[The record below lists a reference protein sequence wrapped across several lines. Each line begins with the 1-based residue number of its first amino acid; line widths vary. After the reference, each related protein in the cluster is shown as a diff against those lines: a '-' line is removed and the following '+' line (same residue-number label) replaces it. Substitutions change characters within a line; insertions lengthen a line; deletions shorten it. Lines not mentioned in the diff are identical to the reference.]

1 MPPGK
6 SQRKVRPS
14 TASGALETHELVD
27 LLDELR
33 PATAPG
39 KNLLGLDPTYITSR
53 HHVPGVPITSK
64 LRGRQVFGGIPENDL
79 KGIQGRRA
87 TLGGLEDV
95 EEHEKPKR
103 PSTAVGVSKQVKLED
118 RITLDHLNKMRQ
130 AFEEADSDGN
140 GTLDL
145 EEFKDVITNL
155 FNVKFKN
162 EDQVTALFM
171 KIDSSSDGE
180 INWDEF
186 CTFMQLEYAEKE
198 DSYLR
203 SKETAFAL
211 PAIIAMSE
219 NSNSSQR
226 EHVIRLCN
234 TADNNFLVVS
244 KDGLVSFWS
253 QNMEFKRMKQAVH
266 AESSTKKTKWITDFV
281 LMPQFTKFII
291 STGDREIQFFEL
303 STFEPYCQITGLE
316 TTPLR
321 LDYCSTGPDE
331 CIILYGDSQGCVNIF
346 MMSSVGETL
355 RNWKKM
361 PKVEGI
367 ASVNIDSVVNSENS
381 RFTCIR
387 WKVHDDWVS
396 QLKYYDSLRAV
407 ISCSN
412 HPETALVIG
421 QTMGSTHVESQ
432 LKDSSGGASKKV
444 QTSTVRDLQPRR
456 RMDSDQTVFKVYK
469 GVKAFDFCKEK
480 NVIVTGGMDRLVRM
494 WNPYVPSKPTGLLR
508 GHTAPIFHLF
518 ICPEDDRIFS
528 VSTDKT
534 VKVWDLH
541 DHTCLLT
548 VRPKAHKI
556 RGDLSAIH
564 YNPSSKGLAV
574 ATSEQIALLPLKN
587 KMSSKDMITTHRE
600 PVMCVK
606 YNKSF
611 KHVITASENSVIKVW
626 DVETG
631 RSVFEFSQAHGDHAV
646 TCMSFDSTERRLI
659 TGGRDGRLRIWNYNN
674 GHCLRTLEKK
684 SDIDEV
690 ADLTYLVLNKNR
702 YIISVGWDR
711 RINLFSVSYT
721 VRCVLYQPP
730 HGDTWSALRATL
742 ILSSLLKTRLDLL
755 GGRVGFTTSL
765 PQLYFDYRLDFCMLS
780 IITIPFYMNIS
791 HDNLYADDNEDFHH
805 VQHPYAYWKD
815 DLVNGHKED
824 ILSITVSPPNLLATS
839 SYDGEIII
847 WNQISGHIFCHIV
860 SPFASKGNDENFSSR
875 DLDGGNAINKIL
887 FLKVRAM
894 KKDAA
899 TLVASGPQGLVH
911 FWNIYTGGTLYAAF
925 SPSQNGITAMASFA
939 RDTRLITADSA
950 GFISIWDVEDYC
962 LKGKTSQPPERLFFW
977 RAHVQSIASIEPVD
991 IWNCEIL
998 LTASL
1003 DCTVRLWTME
1013 GHFVGTLGQPKIWD
1027 ISNPVSYQ
1035 HPMAPY
1041 DVLVDP
1047 QTLPKLPKD
1056 QSDVKNKDDDA
1067 KDPEKETEVDSQ
1079 HVPYFSSF
1087 LGKESL
1093 VIDEHDI
1100 AAELKKKPWRESCGK
1115 RLRHERLK
1123 KTPKD
1128 VGGPNAYQTLTCF
1141 ELEDTPPL
1149 PNPPSS
1155 SSIDDP
1161 FDIRI

>member
-14 TASGALETHELVD
+14 TASGALESHEFVD

-33 PATAPG
+33 PSTAPG
-39 KNLLGLDPTYITSR
+39 KNLLGLDPTYVTSR
-53 HHVPGVPITSK
+53 HHVPGVPISSK
-64 LRGRQVFGGIPENDL
+64 FRGRQVFGGIPENDL

-103 PSTAVGVSKQVKLED
+103 PTTAVSVAKQVKLED
-118 RITLDHLNKMRQ
+118 RITLEHLNEMRQ
-130 AFEEADSDGN
+130 AFEDADADGN

-145 EEFKDVITNL
+145 EEFKNVIQSL
-155 FNVKFKN
+155 FHFKFKS

-171 KIDSSSDGE
+171 KIDSSSDAE

-203 SKETAFAL
+203 SKETAFSL
-211 PAIIAMSE
+211 PAVIAMSE

-266 AESSTKKTKWITDFV
+266 AETSTKKTKWITDFV
-281 LMPQFTKFII
+281 LMSQFTKFII

-321 LDYCSTGPDE
+321 LDYCPTGPDE

-346 MMSSVGETL
+346 IMNSVGETL

-367 ASVNIDSVVNSENS
+367 ASVNIDSVVNLEHSK
-381 RFTCIR
+381 FTCIR
-387 WKVHDDWVS
+387 WKVHEDWVS
-396 QLKYYDSLRAV
+396 QLKYFDSLRAV

-412 HPETALVIG
+412 HPDTALVIG
-421 QTMGSTHVESQ
+421 QTMGSTHIESQ
-432 LKDSSGGASKKV
+432 LRDPTGASKKV
-444 QTSTVRDLQPRR
+444 QNFTNRDMQPRR
-456 RMDSDQTVFKVYK
+456 RLETDQTVFRVYK
-469 GVKAFDFCKEK
+469 GVKTFDFCKEK
-480 NVIVTGGMDRLVRM
+480 NVIVTGGMDRLVRT

-518 ICPEDDRIFS
+518 VCAEDDRIFS

-541 DHTCLLT
+541 DHTCLVT

-556 RGDLSAIH
+556 RGDLAAIH
-564 YNPSSKGLAV
+564 YNFSTRGLAV
-574 ATSEQIALLPLKN
+574 ATSEQIALLQLRN
-587 KMSSKDMITTHRE
+587 KSSSKDMITTHRE

-606 YNKSF
+606 YNRSF
-611 KHVITASENSVIKVW
+611 KHIITASENSVIKVW
-626 DVETG
+626 DLETG
-631 RSVFEFSQAHGDHAV
+631 RSVFEFSQAHGDNAI

-659 TGGRDGRLRIWNYNN
+659 TGGRDGKLRIWNYNN
-674 GHCLRTLEKK
+674 GHCIRRLEKK

-711 RINLFSVSYT
+711 RINLFS
-721 VRCVLYQPP
+721 
-730 HGDTWSALRATL
+730 
-742 ILSSLLKTRLDLL
+742 
-755 GGRVGFTTSL
+755 
-765 PQLYFDYRLDFCMLS
+765 
-780 IITIPFYMNIS
+780 
-791 HDNLYADDNEDFHH
+791 DDNEDFHH

-824 ILSITVSPPNLLATS
+824 ILSIAVSPPNLLATS

-847 WNQISGHIFCHIV
+847 WNQISGHIFCHIH
-860 SPFASKGNDENFSSR
+860 SPYTSKENGDSLSSR
-875 DLDGGNAINKIL
+875 NLDGGNAINKIL
-887 FLKVRAM
+887 FLKARAM

-899 TLVASGPQGLVH
+899 TLVSSGPQGLIH
-911 FWNIYTGGTLYAAF
+911 FWNIYTGGSLYAIF
-925 SPSQNGITAMASFA
+925 CPSNKGITTMSSVAN
-939 RDTRLITADSA
+939 DTRLITADSA
-950 GFISIWDVEDYC
+950 GFISVWDVEDYC
-962 LKGKTSQPPERLFFW
+962 LTGETSKPPERLFFW
-977 RAHVQSIASIEPVD
+977 RAHVQSITSIEPLEYM
-991 IWNCEIL
+991 NCEIL
-998 LTASL
+998 LTASM
-1003 DCTVRLWTME
+1003 DCTVRLWTIE
-1013 GHFVGTLGQPKIWD
+1013 GNFVGTLGQPKIWD
-1027 ISNPVSYQ
+1027 ITNPVSYQ

-1047 QTLPKLPKD
+1047 QTLPNLPKRETD
-1056 QSDVKNKDDDA
+1056 TKSIA
-1067 KDPEKETEVDSQ
+1067 KDTEDADRTNEVDLH
-1079 HVPYFSSF
+1079 HVSTVSSF
-1087 LGKESL
+1087 SGKESL
-1093 VIDEHDI
+1093 IINASDI
-1100 AAELKKKPWRESCGK
+1100 AAELKKKPWKEGYGK

-1123 KTPKD
+1123 RTPKD

-1141 ELEDTPPL
+1141 ELEDTPVL

-1155 SSIDDP
+1155 ASIDDP
-1161 FDIRI
+1161 FDIKI

>member
-6 SQRKVRPS
+6 ERKKVRPS
-14 TASGALETHELVD
+14 TASGALESHEFVD
-27 LLDELR
+27 LFDELR
-33 PATAPG
+33 PSTAPG
-39 KNLLGLDPTYITSR
+39 KNLLGLDPTYVTSR

-64 LRGRQVFGGIPENDL
+64 FRGRQVFGGIPENDF
-79 KGIQGRRA
+79 KGTQGRRA

-103 PSTAVGVSKQVKLED
+103 PTTAVGVSKQIKLED

-145 EEFKDVITNL
+145 MEFKDVITNL
-155 FNVKFKN
+155 FHFKFKN
-162 EDQVTALFM
+162 EDQ
-171 KIDSSSDGE
+171 
-180 INWDEF
+180 DEF

-203 SKETAFAL
+203 SKETAFTL

-226 EHVIRLCN
+226 EHVIRLTN

-253 QNMEFKRMKQAVH
+253 QNMEFKRMKHAVH
-266 AESSTKKTKWITDFV
+266 FESSAKKTKWITDFV
-281 LMPQFTKFII
+281 LMPHFNKFII

-321 LDYCSTGPDE
+321 VDYCSTGQDE

-346 MMSSVGETL
+346 IMNSVGETL

-367 ASVNIDSVVNSENS
+367 ASVNIDSVVNSDNG
-381 RFTCIR
+381 RFSCIR
-387 WKVHDDWVS
+387 WKVHEDWVS

-432 LKDSSGGASKKV
+432 LRDPTGVSRKV
-444 QTSTVRDLQPRR
+444 QNSTVRDMQPRR

-469 GVKAFDFCKEK
+469 GVKTFDFCKEK

-556 RGDLSAIH
+556 RGDLAAIH
-564 YNPSSKGLAV
+564 YNSSSRGLAV
-574 ATSEQIALLPLKN
+574 ATSEQIALLPLRN
-587 KMSSKDMITTHRE
+587 RNSSKDMITTHKE
-600 PVMCVK
+600 PVMCVR

-611 KHVITASENSVIKVW
+611 KHVVTASENSVIKVW
-626 DVETG
+626 DLETG

-711 RINLFSVSYT
+711 RINLFS
-721 VRCVLYQPP
+721 
-730 HGDTWSALRATL
+730 
-742 ILSSLLKTRLDLL
+742 
-755 GGRVGFTTSL
+755 
-765 PQLYFDYRLDFCMLS
+765 
-780 IITIPFYMNIS
+780 
-791 HDNLYADDNEDFHH
+791 DDNEDFHH

-824 ILSITVSPPNLLATS
+824 ILSIAVSPPNLLATS

-847 WNQISGHIFCHIV
+847 WNQISGHIFCHI
-860 SPFASKGNDENFSSR
+860 
-875 DLDGGNAINKIL
+875 
-887 FLKVRAM
+887 
-894 KKDAA
+894 
-899 TLVASGPQGLVH
+899 
-911 FWNIYTGGTLYAAF
+911 F
-925 SPSQNGITAMASFA
+925 SPSATRENGKKCCFA
-939 RDTRLITADSA
+939 R
-950 GFISIWDVEDYC
+950 
-962 LKGKTSQPPERLFFW
+962 
-977 RAHVQSIASIEPVD
+977 
-991 IWNCEIL
+991 
-998 LTASL
+998 
-1003 DCTVRLWTME
+1003 
-1013 GHFVGTLGQPKIWD
+1013 LGWWKC
-1027 ISNPVSYQ
+1027 Y
-1035 HPMAPY
+1035 
-1041 DVLVDP
+1041 
-1047 QTLPKLPKD
+1047 K
-1056 QSDVKNKDDDA
+1056 
-1067 KDPEKETEVDSQ
+1067 
-1079 HVPYFSSF
+1079 
-1087 LGKESL
+1087 
-1093 VIDEHDI
+1093 
-1100 AAELKKKPWRESCGK
+1100 
-1115 RLRHERLK
+1115 
-1123 KTPKD
+1123 
-1128 VGGPNAYQTLTCF
+1128 
-1141 ELEDTPPL
+1141 
-1149 PNPPSS
+1149 
-1155 SSIDDP
+1155 
-1161 FDIRI
+1161 

>member
-1 MPPGK
+1 M
-6 SQRKVRPS
+6 
-14 TASGALETHELVD
+14 A
-27 LLDELR
+27 
-33 PATAPG
+33 
-39 KNLLGLDPTYITSR
+39 
-53 HHVPGVPITSK
+53 
-64 LRGRQVFGGIPENDL
+64 
-79 KGIQGRRA
+79 
-87 TLGGLEDV
+87 GLEDV
-95 EEHEKPKR
+95 ELHEKPKR
-103 PSTAVGVSKQVKLED
+103 PTTAVGVTKQVKLED

-130 AFEEADSDGN
+130 AFEDADADGN

-145 EEFKDVITNL
+145 DEFKVVIKNL
-155 FNVKFKN
+155 FHFKFKN
-162 EDQVTALFM
+162 DDQVIALFM

-203 SKETAFAL
+203 SKETAFSL

-226 EHVIRLCN
+226 EHVVRLCN

-253 QNMEFKRMKQAVH
+253 QNMEFKRMKQAAH
-266 AESSTKKTKWITDFV
+266 LESTTKKTKWITDFV

-321 LDYCSTGPDE
+321 LDYCPTGPDE
-331 CIILYGDSQGCVNIF
+331 CIILYGDSQGCVIIF
-346 MMSSVGETL
+346 IMNSVGETL

-367 ASVNIDSVVNSENS
+367 ASVNIDSVVSLESS
-381 RFTCIR
+381 RFRYFSWI
-387 WKVHDDWVS
+387 VHEDWVS
-396 QLKYYDSLRAV
+396 QLKYYHSLRAV

-412 HPETALVIG
+412 HPDTALVIG
-421 QTMGSTHVESQ
+421 QTMGSTHIESQ
-432 LKDSSGGASKKV
+432 LQSTGASKKA
-444 QTSTVRDLQPRR
+444 QNSTVRDLQPRR
-456 RMDSDQTVFKVYK
+456 RLDADQTVFRVYK
-469 GVKAFDFCKEK
+469 GVKTFDFCKEK
-480 NVIVTGGMDRLVRM
+480 NVIVTGGMDRLVRL

-508 GHTAPIFHLF
+508 GHIAPIFHLF
-518 ICPEDDRIFS
+518 ICAEDDRIFS

-541 DHTCLLT
+541 DHTCLVT

-556 RGDLSAIH
+556 RGDLAAIH
-564 YNPSSKGLAV
+564 YNSSSRGLAV
-574 ATSEQIALLPLKN
+574 ATSEQIALLQLKN
-587 KMSSKDMITTHRE
+587 KSSSKDMITTHRE

-606 YNKSF
+606 YNSSF
-611 KHVITASENSVIKVW
+611 KHIITASENSVIKVW
-626 DVETG
+626 DLETG
-631 RSVFEFSQAHGDHAV
+631 RSVFEFSHAHGDNAV

-674 GHCLRTLEKK
+674 GHCLRTLEKE
-684 SDIDEV
+684 SGMDEV

-711 RINLFSVSYT
+711 RINLFS
-721 VRCVLYQPP
+721 
-730 HGDTWSALRATL
+730 
-742 ILSSLLKTRLDLL
+742 
-755 GGRVGFTTSL
+755 
-765 PQLYFDYRLDFCMLS
+765 
-780 IITIPFYMNIS
+780 
-791 HDNLYADDNEDFHH
+791 DDNEDYHH
-805 VQHPYAYWKD
+805 IQYPYAYWKD

-824 ILSITVSPPNLLATS
+824 ILSIAVSPPNLLATS

-847 WNQISGHIFCHIV
+847 WNQISGHIFCHIH
-860 SPFASKGNDENFSSR
+860 SPHVTRENSNGLSSR

-887 FLKVRAM
+887 FLKTRAM
-894 KKDAA
+894 KKDSA
-899 TLVASGPQGLVH
+899 TLLSSGPLGLIH

-925 SPSQNGITAMASFA
+925 PPSNKGITTMSSVA

-950 GFISIWDVEDYC
+950 GFISVWDVEDYC
-962 LKGKTSQPPERLFFW
+962 LTEKTSAPPERLFFW
-977 RAHVQSIASIEPVD
+977 RAHVQSITSIEPLEYMKS
-991 IWNCEIL
+991 EIL
-998 LTASL
+998 LTSSM
-1003 DCTVRLWTME
+1003 DCTVRLWTLE

-1027 ISNPVSYQ
+1027 ITNPVSYQ
-1035 HPMAPY
+1035 YPMAPY

-1047 QTLPKLPKD
+1047 QTLPTLPKGQTDPKPTAQETKHTD
-1056 QSDVKNKDDDA
+1056 QSN
-1067 KDPEKETEVDSQ
+1067 EVDLQ
-1079 HVPYFSSF
+1079 HVSNFSGF
-1087 LGKESL
+1087 LGKETL
-1093 VIDEHDI
+1093 VINASDI
-1100 AAELKKKPWRESCGK
+1100 AAELKKKPWKEGCGK

-1123 KTPKD
+1123 RTPKD

-1141 ELEDTPPL
+1141 DLEDTPKL

-1155 SSIDDP
+1155 ASIDDP
-1161 FDIRI
+1161 FDITI

>member
-1 MPPGK
+1 MPPVK
-6 SQRKVRPS
+6 TQKKVRPS
-14 TASGALETHELVD
+14 TASGALESHEFVD
-27 LLDELR
+27 LLDDLR

-39 KNLLGLDPTYITSR
+39 KNLLGLDPTYVTSR

-64 LRGRQVFGGIPENDL
+64 LRGRQIFGGIPENDL
-79 KGIQGRRA
+79 KGAQGRRA

-103 PSTAVGVSKQVKLED
+103 PATAVGVSKQIKLED

-155 FNVKFKN
+155 FHFKFKN

-203 SKETAFAL
+203 SKETAFTL

-253 QNMEFKRMKQAVH
+253 QNMEFKRMKH
-266 AESSTKKTKWITDFV
+266 AHVENSTKKTKWITDFV
-281 LMPQFTKFII
+281 LMPHFNKFII

-321 LDYCSTGPDE
+321 VDYCSTGQDE

-346 MMSSVGETL
+346 IMNSVGETL

-367 ASVNIDSVVNSENS
+367 ASVNIDSVVNSDNA

-387 WKVHDDWVS
+387 WKVHADWVS

-412 HPETALVIG
+412 HPDTALVIG
-421 QTMGSTHVESQ
+421 HTMGSTHVESQ
-432 LKDSSGGASKKV
+432 LRDPTGASKKV
-444 QTSTVRDLQPRR
+444 QNSTARDMQPRR

-469 GVKAFDFCKEK
+469 GVKTFDFCKEK
-480 NVIVTGGMDRLVRM
+480 NVIVTGGMDRLVRL
-494 WNPYVPSKPTGLLR
+494 WNPYVPGKPTGLLR

-528 VSTDKT
+528 VATDKT

-556 RGDLSAIH
+556 RGDLAAIH
-564 YNPSSKGLAV
+564 YNYSSRGLAV
-574 ATSEQIALLPLKN
+574 ATSEQIALLPLKSRN
-587 KMSSKDMITTHRE
+587 SSKDMITTHKE
-600 PVMCVK
+600 PVMCVR

-611 KHVITASENSVIKVW
+611 KHVVTASESSVIKVW
-626 DVETG
+626 DLETG

-684 SDIDEV
+684 SDVDEV

-711 RINLFSVSYT
+711 RINLFS
-721 VRCVLYQPP
+721 
-730 HGDTWSALRATL
+730 
-742 ILSSLLKTRLDLL
+742 
-755 GGRVGFTTSL
+755 
-765 PQLYFDYRLDFCMLS
+765 
-780 IITIPFYMNIS
+780 
-791 HDNLYADDNEDFHH
+791 DDNEDFHH

-824 ILSITVSPPNLLATS
+824 ILSIAVSPPNLLATS

-847 WNQISGHIFCHIV
+847 WNQISGHIFCHIH
-860 SPFASKGNDENFSSR
+860 SPRASRENGEISSR
-875 DLDGGNAINKIL
+875 DLDGGNAIGKIL
-887 FLKVRAM
+887 FLKARAM

-911 FWNIYTGGTLYAAF
+911 FWNIYTGGTLYATF
-925 SPSQNGITAMASFA
+925 CPSRNGVTTMTSVAK
-939 RDTRLITADSA
+939 DTRLVTADSA

-962 LKGKTSQPPERLFFW
+962 MKTKTTEPPERLFFW
-977 RAHVQSIASIEPVD
+977 RAHVQSITSIEPVD

-1027 ISNPVSYQ
+1027 IRNPVSYQ

-1047 QTLPKLPKD
+1047 HTLPNLPK
-1056 QSDVKNKDDDA
+1056 KYKHEETAPDDTNDTDIENELDSPIPYVPSFQA
-1067 KDPEKETEVDSQ
+1067 KD
-1079 HVPYFSSF
+1079 
-1087 LGKESL
+1087 SL
-1093 VIDEHDI
+1093 VIDEKDI
-1100 AAELKKKPWRESCGK
+1100 AAELKKSPWREGCGK

-1123 KTPKD
+1123 KVPRD
-1128 VGGPNAYQTLTCF
+1128 MGGPNAYQTLTCF

>member
-6 SQRKVRPS
+6 SQKKVRPS
-14 TASGALETHELVD
+14 TASGALESHEFVD

-33 PATAPG
+33 PSTAPG
-39 KNLLGLDPTYITSR
+39 KNLLGLDPTYVTSR

-64 LRGRQVFGGIPENDL
+64 FKGRQVFGGIPENDF
-79 KGIQGRRA
+79 KGLQGRRA

-103 PSTAVGVSKQVKLED
+103 PTTAIGVSKQIKLED

-155 FNVKFKN
+155 FHFQFKN

-203 SKETAFAL
+203 SKETAFTL

-226 EHVIRLCN
+226 EHVIRLCH

-253 QNMEFKRMKQAVH
+253 QNLEFKRMKHAVH
-266 AESSTKKTKWITDFV
+266 FESSTKKTKWITDFV
-281 LMPQFTKFII
+281 LMPQFNKFII

-321 LDYCSTGPDE
+321 LDYCSTGQDE

-346 MMSSVGETL
+346 IMTSVGETL

-367 ASVNIDSVVNSENS
+367 ASVNIDSVVNSENA

-387 WKVHDDWVS
+387 WKVHEDWVS

-432 LKDSSGGASKKV
+432 LKDSTGASKKI
-444 QTSTVRDLQPRR
+444 QTFTSRDMQPRR
-456 RMDSDQTVFKVYK
+456 RADSDQTVFKVYK
-469 GVKAFDFCKEK
+469 GVKTFDFCKEK

-528 VSTDKT
+528 ISTDKT

-556 RGDLSAIH
+556 RGDLAAIH
-564 YNPSSKGLAV
+564 YNSASRGLAV

-587 KMSSKDMITTHRE
+587 RSSSKDMITTHKE
-600 PVMCVK
+600 PVMCLK

-611 KHVITASENSVIKVW
+611 KHVVTASENSVVKVW
-626 DVETG
+626 DLETG
-631 RSVFEFSQAHGDHAV
+631 RSVFEFSQAHGDQAV

-674 GHCLRTLEKK
+674 GHCLRTLEKE
-684 SDIDEV
+684 SDVDEV

-711 RINLFSVSYT
+711 RINLFS
-721 VRCVLYQPP
+721 
-730 HGDTWSALRATL
+730 
-742 ILSSLLKTRLDLL
+742 
-755 GGRVGFTTSL
+755 
-765 PQLYFDYRLDFCMLS
+765 
-780 IITIPFYMNIS
+780 
-791 HDNLYADDNEDFHH
+791 DDNEDFHH

-824 ILSITVSPPNLLATS
+824 ILSIAVSPPNLLATS

-847 WNQISGHIFCHIV
+847 WNQISGHIFCHIF
-860 SPFASKGNDENFSSR
+860 SPFATKENGENLSSQ
-875 DLDGGNAINKIL
+875 DLDGGNAVGKII
-887 FLKVRAM
+887 FLKARAM

-899 TLVASGPQGLVH
+899 TLVASGPQGLIH
-911 FWNIYTGGTLYAAF
+911 FWNIYTGGTLYATF
-925 SPSQNGITAMASFA
+925 SPSKYGVTTLTSVSN
-939 RDTRLITADSA
+939 DTKLVTADSA
-950 GFISIWDVEDYC
+950 GFISVWDVEDYGMR
-962 LKGKTSQPPERLFFW
+962 GKTTKPPERLFFW
-977 RAHVQSIASIEPVD
+977 RAHVQSITSLEPLE
-991 IWNCEIL
+991 IWNIDVL
-998 LTASL
+998 MTASL
-1003 DCTVRLWTME
+1003 DCTVRLWTMD
-1013 GHFVGTLGQPKIWD
+1013 GHFIGTLGQPKIWD
-1027 ISNPVSYQ
+1027 ITNPVSYQ

-1047 QTLPKLPKD
+1047 QTVPHIPKANDPDEITSQNDTKE
-1056 QSDVKNKDDDA
+1056 SDKAN
-1067 KDPEKETEVDSQ
+1067 ELDSQ
-1079 HVPYFSSF
+1079 PIPYFSSSH
-1087 LGKESL
+1087 GKDPL
-1093 VIDEHDI
+1093 VIDEHAI
-1100 AAELKKKPWRESCGK
+1100 AEELKKSPWREGCGK

-1123 KTPKD
+1123 KVPRD

-1141 ELEDTPPL
+1141 ELEDTPAL

-1161 FDIRI
+1161 FDITI

>member
-1 MPPGK
+1 
-6 SQRKVRPS
+6 
-14 TASGALETHELVD
+14 
-27 LLDELR
+27 
-33 PATAPG
+33 
-39 KNLLGLDPTYITSR
+39 
-53 HHVPGVPITSK
+53 
-64 LRGRQVFGGIPENDL
+64 
-79 KGIQGRRA
+79 
-87 TLGGLEDV
+87 
-95 EEHEKPKR
+95 
-103 PSTAVGVSKQVKLED
+103 
-118 RITLDHLNKMRQ
+118 
-130 AFEEADSDGN
+130 
-140 GTLDL
+140 
-145 EEFKDVITNL
+145 
-155 FNVKFKN
+155 
-162 EDQVTALFM
+162 M

-432 LKDSSGGASKKV
+432 LKDSTGGASKKV

-587 KMSSKDMITTHRE
+587 KMSSRDMITTHRE
-600 PVMCVK
+600 AVMCVK

-674 GHCLRTLEKK
+674 GHCLRTLEKE

-711 RINLFSVSYT
+711 RINLFS
-721 VRCVLYQPP
+721 
-730 HGDTWSALRATL
+730 
-742 ILSSLLKTRLDLL
+742 
-755 GGRVGFTTSL
+755 
-765 PQLYFDYRLDFCMLS
+765 
-780 IITIPFYMNIS
+780 
-791 HDNLYADDNEDFHH
+791 DDNEDFHH

-925 SPSQNGITAMASFA
+925 SPSKNGITAMASLA

-977 RAHVQSIASIEPVD
+977 RAHVQSITSIEPVE

-1003 DCTVRLWTME
+1003 DCTVRLWTTE

-1087 LGKESL
+1087 SGKESL